1 MATKHKSSVSAK
13 DLEALKA
20 RGFVEGNPNTIPE
33 NISPVLK
40 SQLLQEMGYPGDGSS
55 PNAADLNPSDG
66 HSTGLVPDGQKAKGQ
81 QTAMAKD
88 DSTAKA
94 EDTKSKA

>member
-20 RGFVEGNPNTIPE
+20 RGFVEGNPHTIPE

-40 SQLLQEMGYPGDGSS
+40 SQLLQEMGYAGDGSS

-66 HSTGLVPDGQKAKGQ
+66 HSTGLAPDGQKTKGQ

-88 DSTAKA
+88 DSTPKKQDTTKA
-94 EDTKSKA
+94 

>member
-20 RGFVEGNPNTIPE
+20 RGFVEGNPHTIPE

-40 SQLLQEMGYPGDGSS
+40 SQLLQDMGYPGDGSS
-55 PNAADLNPSDG
+55 PNAADLNPEDG
-66 HSTGLVPDGQKAKGQ
+66 HSTGLVFDGQKSKGQ

-88 DSTAKA
+88 DSTPKKQDTTKA
-94 EDTKSKA
+94 

>member
-20 RGFVEGNPNTIPE
+20 RGFVEDNPHTIPE

-66 HSTGLVPDGQKAKGQ
+66 HSTGLAPDGQKPQGQ

-88 DSTAKA
+88 DATPKKQDTTKA
-94 EDTKSKA
+94 

>member
-13 DLEALKA
+13 EALKA
-20 RGFVEGNPNTIPE
+20 RGFVEGNPYTIPE

-40 SQLLQEMGYPGDGSS
+40 SQLLQDMGYPGDGSS

-88 DSTAKA
+88 DSTSKPQ
-94 EDTKSKA
+94 DTKSKA